1 MPKIPTFTSTRSI
14 TAETASVGSN
24 IQLNVNNT
32 PASALAPVSDFIQ
45 KSYIKEK
52 QTEANNKSYKAINEF
67 YEDQKDETGN
77 VIQKGWLTIS
87 SEAKQKENPTDASNY
102 FDSEIQK
109 LYNYNKTKNY
119 KNLNNFEKKA
129 IDAKFYATTGML
141 KTTAI
146 QQARLNM
153 IQENKDIDDDT
164 FVKEAQLLSQMG
176 TIYIEQFKNVMTS
189 RIESNPEY
197 DDGTKK
203 ILIKEYH
210 TKGVEFLAKSMASSK
225 PLQFKQAMKE
235 DKFTDVSA
243 VKLLEFDGIANEN
256 IKKQKFETLL
266 SALDVPFDSDPR
278 DFIVANEEI
287 QNKNFGNNEQLQA
300 IYASL
305 TPQEV
310 VEFKEAYK
318 TKASAIRADRNMN
331 ILTAAQVGKVAAAQ
345 NTNEIFRDLDKKNGI
360 YNQKLKKLF
369 PDNLLAVEQLTEFS
383 LKVSEG
389 SANQVSNFD
398 KNDDIIKLII
408 NDEINSVY
416 DKFTLPGETESL
428 SVIER
433 AGKQINVADAQYLNT
448 LFEISGEK
456 GFKENHTKF
465 FKFID
470 MFGLEVAGSSALKSL
485 DTQRDKRLN
494 NFKYAMYNR
503 YITGLQNGH
512 TADELLK
519 PTKGNK
525 KFIGYDFHTYI
536 PNMNDVFK
544 DISISIKKG
553 SEDLPD
559 IPGQKKKTKK
569 ELEDELGRTIT
580 ISEYK
585 ELTKGN

>member
-1 MPKIPTFTSTRSI
+1 LIPLT
-14 TAETASVGSN
+14 V
-24 IQLNVNNT
+24 Q
-32 PASALAPVSDFIQ
+32 SAA
-45 KSYIKEK
+45 
-52 QTEANNKSYKAINEF
+52 
-67 YEDQKDETGN
+67 
-77 VIQKGWLTIS
+77 
-87 SEAKQKENPTDASNY
+87 
-102 FDSEIQK
+102 
-109 LYNYNKTKNY
+109 
-119 KNLNNFEKKA
+119 
-129 IDAKFYATTGML
+129 
-141 KTTAI
+141 
-146 QQARLNM
+146 
-153 IQENKDIDDDT
+153 
-164 FVKEAQLLSQMG
+164 
-176 TIYIEQFKNVMTS
+176 
-189 RIESNPEY
+189 
-197 DDGTKK
+197 
-203 ILIKEYH
+203 YH
-210 TKGVEFLAKSMASSK
+210 TKGVEFLAKTMASSK
-225 PLQFKQAMKE
+225 PLQFKEAMKE
-235 DKFTDVSA
+235 NKFTDVSA

-266 SALDVPFDSDPR
+266 SGLDVPFDSDPR

-310 VEFKEAYK
+310 VEFKQAYK

-331 ILTAAQVGKVAAAQ
+331 ILTSAQVGKVTAAQ
-345 NTNEIFRDLDKKNGI
+345 NTNEIFKDLDKKNGI
-360 YNQKLKKLF
+360 YNEKLKKLF
-369 PDNLLAVEQLTEFS
+369 PDNLIAVEQLTEFS

-433 AGKQINVADAQYLNT
+433 AGKQLNVADAKYLNT
-448 LFEISGEK
+448 LFEISGEE

-544 DISISIKKG
+544 DISESIKKG
-553 SEDLPD
+553 SED
-559 IPGQKKKTKK
+559 IPEIPRQKKKTKK
-569 ELEDELGRTIT
+569 ELENELGRTIT
-580 ISEYK
+580 ISEYE
-585 ELTKGN
+585 ELTKGI

>member
-67 YEDQKDETGN
+67 YEDQKDDTGN

-176 TIYIEQFKNVMTS
+176 TVYIKQFKDIMTS

-266 SALDVPFDSDPR
+266 SGLDVPFDSDPR
-278 DFIVANEEI
+278 DFIIANEEI

-310 VEFKEAYK
+310 VEFKKAYK

-331 ILTAAQVGKVAAAQ
+331 ILTAAQVGKVTAAQ
-345 NTNEIFRDLDKKNGI
+345 NTNEIFKDFFENKGV
-360 YNQKLKKLF
+360 YNQKLKELF
-369 PDNLLAVEQLTEFS
+369 PDNLIAVEQLSEFS
-383 LKVSEG
+383 LKLSDG

-428 SVIER
+428 SVMDR
-433 AGKQINVADAQYLNT
+433 VSKQINVADAQYLNT
-448 LFEISGEK
+448 LFEISGEE

-470 MFGLEVAGSSALKSL
+470 MFGLEVAGSSALKNL

-503 YITGLQNGH
+503 YITGLQEGH

-525 KFIGYDFHTYI
+525 KFIGYDFHTHI

-544 DISISIKKG
+544 DISESIKKG
-553 SEDLPD
+553 TEDQPE
-559 IPGQKKKTKK
+559 IPKQKKKTKK

-580 ISEYK
+580 ISEYE
-585 ELTKGN
+585 ELTKGI

>member
-67 YEDQKDETGN
+67 YEDQKDDTGN

-176 TIYIEQFKNVMTS
+176 TVYIKQFKDIMTS

-266 SALDVPFDSDPR
+266 SPLDVPFDSDPR

-318 TKASAIRADRNMN
+318 KKAQAIRADRNMN
-331 ILTAAQVGKVAAAQ
+331 ILTAAQVGKVKAAQ

-360 YNQKLKKLF
+360 YNEKLKKLF
-369 PDNLLAVEQLTEFS
+369 PDNLIAVEQLTEFS

-428 SVIER
+428 SVMDR
-433 AGKQINVADAQYLNT
+433 VSKQINVADVKYLNT
-448 LFEISGEK
+448 LFEISGEE

-503 YITGLQNGH
+503 YITGLQEGH

-525 KFIGYDFHTYI
+525 KFIGYDFHTHI

-544 DISISIKKG
+544 DITESIKKG
-553 SEDLPD
+553 TEDQPE
-559 IPGQKKKTKK
+559 IPKQKKKTKK

>member
-67 YEDQKDETGN
+67 YEDQKDDTGN

-164 FVKEAQLLSQMG
+164 FVKQAQLLSQMG
-176 TIYIEQFKNVMTS
+176 TVYIKQFKNVMTS

-197 DDGTKK
+197 DDGNKK

-310 VEFKEAYK
+310 VEFKQAYK

-331 ILTAAQVGKVAAAQ
+331 ILTANAVGKIKAAQ
-345 NTNEIFRDLDKKNGI
+345 NTNEIFKDLDKKNGI
-360 YNQKLKKLF
+360 YNEKLKKLF
-369 PDNLLAVEQLTEFS
+369 PDNLIAVEQLTEFS

-433 AGKQINVADAQYLNT
+433 ASKQLNVADVKYLNT
-448 LFEISGEK
+448 LFEISGEE

-544 DISISIKKG
+544 DISESIKKG
-553 SEDLPD
+553 TEDQPE
-559 IPGQKKKTKK
+559 IPKQKKKTKK

-580 ISEYK
+580 ISEY
-585 ELTKGN
+585 EDLTKGN

>member
-52 QTEANNKSYKAINEF
+52 QTEANNKSYKAINKF
-67 YEDQKDETGN
+67 YEDQKDEAGN

-87 SEAKQKENPTDASNY
+87 SEAKQKENPTEASNY

-146 QQARLNM
+146 QEARLNM

-176 TIYIEQFKNVMTS
+176 TIYIEQFKKVMTS

-225 PLQFKQAMKE
+225 PLQFKEAMKQ

-266 SALDVPFDSDPR
+266 SGLDVPFDSDPR
-278 DFIVANEEI
+278 DFVIANEEI

-310 VEFKEAYK
+310 VEFNQAYK
-318 TKASAIRADRNMN
+318 TKASAIKSDRNMN
-331 ILTAAQVGKVAAAQ
+331 ILTANAVGKIKAAQ
-345 NTNEIFRDLDKKNGI
+345 NTNEVFKNFFENKGV
-360 YNQKLKKLF
+360 YNEKLKELF
-369 PDNLLAVEQLTEFS
+369 PDNLIAVEQLNEFS
-383 LKVSEG
+383 LKLSDG

-416 DKFTLPGETESL
+416 DKFILPGETESL

-433 AGKQINVADAQYLNT
+433 AGKQLNVADAQYLNT
-448 LFEISGEK
+448 LFEISGEE

-494 NFKYAMYNR
+494 NFKYTMYNR
-503 YITGLQNGH
+503 YITGLQNGY

-544 DISISIKKG
+544 DISESIKKG
-553 SEDLPD
+553 SED
-559 IPGQKKKTKK
+559 IPEIPKKKKKTKK

-580 ISEYK
+580 MSEWDD
-585 ELTKGN
+585 LTKGN